1 MFISLALFVIVVVL
15 SAMPTSR
22 LTVAADKR
30 MFLYGEGQGLSSR
43 GFCNTCYITYKIC
56 KILFTYWV
64 HFLDHFGDLILFYC
78 VPLELHAPHGPHYPC
93 GIA

>member
-30 MFLYGEGQGLSSR
+30 MFLYGAGQGLSSR
-43 GFCNTCYITYKIC
+43 GFCNTCYINALMYC
-56 KILFTYWV
+56 
-64 HFLDHFGDLILFYC
+64 DLWSKDAIIECSQLYGTSKVEC
-78 VPLELHAPHGPHYPC
+78 TSKYTK
-93 GIA
+93 